1 MQIMFEKQTRL
12 YCDLESVYFPV
23 EVCMVTP
30 KLSILTGAQQRF

>member
-1 MQIMFEKQTRL
+1 MQIMFEKQTRF

-23 EVCMVTP
+23 EVCMVIP